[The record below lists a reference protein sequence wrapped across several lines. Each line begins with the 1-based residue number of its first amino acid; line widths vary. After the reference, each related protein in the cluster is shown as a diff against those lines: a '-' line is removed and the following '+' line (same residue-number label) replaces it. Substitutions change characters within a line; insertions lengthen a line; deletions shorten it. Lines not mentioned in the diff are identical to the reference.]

1 MTHKPLIRRLSLSL
15 AMLLPAIS
23 YAHKGGPGLPP
34 EFDLNGDGTITATE
48 IQTALAADFVK
59 IDTNADSYISLSELI
74 AFHQSKLLT
83 RFNTLDTDVS
93 ASLSLAE
100 FTAAN
105 TQLSTAEATEL
116 FTLVDTDANS
126 ALSLDEFSVLEPGK
140 GEIIRHFAHADTDAD
155 AKLTQTEFLAG
166 PGGHGGHNG
175 NSATSSTSTT
185 STATST
191 SKSKTKKAK
200 K

>member
-15 AMLLPAIS
+15 ALLLPAIS

-48 IQTALAADFVK
+48 VQTALAADFVK

-83 RFNTLDTDVS
+83 RFNTFDIDVS
-93 ASLSLAE
+93 ASLSQTE
-100 FTAAN
+100 FATAN
-105 TQLSTAEATEL
+105 TQISTAEATEL

-126 ALSLDEFSVLEPGK
+126 ALSLDEFGVLEPGK
-140 GEIIRHFAHADTDAD
+140 GEIIRHFAHADADAD

-166 PGGHGGHNG
+166 PGAHKG
-175 NSATSSTSTT
+175 NTAKSNT
-185 STATST
+185 STATT
-191 SKSKTKKAK
+191 NSKTKTKKARR
-200 K
+200 

>member
-15 AMLLPAIS
+15 ALLLPAIS

-48 IQTALAADFVK
+48 VQTALAADFVK

-93 ASLSLAE
+93 ASLSQAE
-100 FTAAN
+100 FAAAN
-105 TQLSTAEATEL
+105 TLITTAEATEL

-126 ALSLDEFSVLEPGK
+126 ALSLEEFSVLEPGK

-175 NSATSSTSTT
+175 NSGASTT